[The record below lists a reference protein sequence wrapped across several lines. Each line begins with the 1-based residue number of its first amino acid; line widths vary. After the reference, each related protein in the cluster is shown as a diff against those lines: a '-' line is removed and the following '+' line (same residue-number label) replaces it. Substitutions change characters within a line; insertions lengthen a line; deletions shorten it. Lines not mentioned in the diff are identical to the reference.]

1 MNKILKK
8 TLIGLGAVLVIGAA
22 AGLFVYN
29 YTLEK
34 YSGESQRLVF
44 PTGSGKEAVKDTLE
58 SRLGDYG
65 SKVYR
70 LWDAQGGATMSGSYV
85 LEHGATA
92 LSVSRMMRRGM
103 QTPVKVAF
111 NNCRSLADVAERAC
125 RNVETTPEQFLAVCD
140 TLLPTYGFSPAEFP
154 AAFIPD
160 TYEAYW
166 NTKPEAFV
174 RRLLDSRNAFWTD
187 ERKAKAEKLG
197 LTKVQVATLASIV
210 EGETTLADEQP
221 IVARLYLNRLAK
233 GMRLQADPTVK
244 FAVGDPTLRRI
255 LIKHTEVDS
264 PYNTYKY
271 AGLPPG
277 PISVPSRQA
286 LDAVLNAPANDYLY
300 MCAKEDFSGRH
311 NFTANYQE
319 HLANARRFQAELNR
333 RGIK

>member
-1 MNKILKK
+1 M
-8 TLIGLGAVLVIGAA
+8 LVIGAA
-22 AGLFVYN
+22 AGLFAYS

-34 YSGESQRLVF
+34 YSGDSTRLVF
-44 PTGSGKEAVKDTLE
+44 PSGSGKEAVKDSLE

-85 LEHGATA
+85 LEPGTTA
-92 LSVSRMMRRGM
+92 LKASRMLRRGW
-103 QTPVKVAF
+103 QTPVRVAF
-111 NNCRSLADVAERAC
+111 NNCRTLSDVAERAC
-125 RNVETTPEQFLAVCD
+125 RTVEASPEQFLAACD
-140 TLLPTYGFSPAEFP
+140 TILAARGYSPAEYP

-166 NTKPEAFV
+166 NAKPDALV
-174 RRLLDSRNAFWTD
+174 RRLLDSRDAFWTP
-187 ERKAKAEKLG
+187 ERKSKAADLG
-197 LTKVQVATLASIV
+197 LTEAQVATLASIV
-210 EGETTLADEQP
+210 EGETTRADEQP

-244 FAVGDPTLRRI
+244 FAVGDPMLQRI
-255 LIKHTEVDS
+255 LIKHTEYDS
-264 PYNTYKY
+264 PYNTYMY

-277 PISVPSRQA
+277 PISVPSKQA
-286 LDAVLNAPANDYLY
+286 LDAVLNAPDNNYLY

-311 NFTANYQE
+311 NFTSNYQE

>member
-1 MNKILKK
+1 MNKILKR

-22 AGLFVYN
+22 TGLFVYN

-70 LWDAQGGATMSGSYV
+70 LWDAHGGATMSGSYV
-85 LEHGATA
+85 LEPGATA
-92 LSVSRMMRRGM
+92 LNASRMLRRGM

-111 NNCRSLADVAERAC
+111 NNCRSLADVAERAS

-140 TLLPTYGFSPAEFP
+140 TLLPARGFAPAEFP

-166 NTKPEAFV
+166 NAKPDAFV
-174 RRLLDSRNAFWTD
+174 RRLLDSRDAFWTD
-187 ERKAKAEKLG
+187 ERKSKAEKLG

-210 EGETTLADEQP
+210 EGETTLVDEQP

-244 FAVGDPTLRRI
+244 FAVGDPTLQRI

-286 LDAVLNAPANDYLY
+286 LEAVLNAPDHDYIY

-311 NFTANYQE
+311 NFTASYQE

-333 RGIK
+333 RGIR

>member
-1 MNKILKK
+1 ML
-8 TLIGLGAVLVIGAA
+8 TIGAA
-22 AGLFVYN
+22 AGLLIYD
-29 YTLEK
+29 YTSERFR
-34 YSGESQRLVF
+34 GEATRIVF
-44 PTGSGKEAVKDTLE
+44 PSGSGKAAVKDSLE

-65 SKVYR
+65 AKVYR
-70 LWDAQGGATMSGSYV
+70 LWDVQGGATMSGSY
-85 LEHGATA
+85 LIEPGITA
-92 LSVSRMMRRGM
+92 LGVSRKMRRGL
-103 QTPVKVAF
+103 QTPVRVAF
-111 NNCRSLADVAERAC
+111 NNCRTLDDVAERVC
-125 RNVETTPEQFLAVCD
+125 RTVEATPEQFMAACD
-140 TLLPTYGFSPAEFP
+140 TLLPAHGFSPAEYP

-166 NTKPEAFV
+166 NAKPDALV
-174 RRLLDSRNAFWTD
+174 RRLLDSRDAFWTQQ
-187 ERKAKAEKLG
+187 RKDKAAALG
-197 LTKVQVATLASIV
+197 LSEEQVATLASIV
-210 EGETTLADEQP
+210 EGETTLAAEQP
-221 IVARLYLNRLAK
+221 TVARLYLNRLAK
-233 GMRLQADPTVK
+233 GMLLQADPTVK

-286 LDAVLNAPANDYLY
+286 LEAVLNAPAHDYIY

-319 HLANARRFQAELNR
+319 HLANARRFQTELNR